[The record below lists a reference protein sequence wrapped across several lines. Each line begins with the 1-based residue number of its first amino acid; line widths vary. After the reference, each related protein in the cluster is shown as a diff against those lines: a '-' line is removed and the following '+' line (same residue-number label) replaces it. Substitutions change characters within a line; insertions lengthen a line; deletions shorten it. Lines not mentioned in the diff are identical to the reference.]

1 MDVEEYT
8 RRLQEGAK
16 KVRET
21 LGEAKIAVI
30 LGSGLGNFASQIE
43 NAIELPFR
51 SVPGMPLPTVHG
63 HEGKFVGGK
72 VGGNSVYCMAGRLH
86 RYEGYAPFQI
96 LFSVRLF
103 HLLGVEVYIATN
115 AAGGCGE
122 TMREGDLMCLSSHV
136 NFAGFGP
143 MDDILC
149 GDEWPVIERKA
160 VTPYSER
167 LRELAMRTS
176 RDENVRMHEG
186 VYWMNSG
193 PTYET
198 PSEIKAGKWDFF

>member
-1 MDVEEYT
+1 MDVEEYS
-8 RRLQEGAK
+8 RRLHEGAK

-43 NAIELPFR
+43 DAVELPFR
-51 SVPGMPLPTVHG
+51 EVPGMPLPTVHG
-63 HEGKFVGGK
+63 HEGKFVGGR
-72 VGGNSVYCMAGRLH
+72 VGGNAVYCMAGRLH

-115 AAGGCGE
+115 AAGGSGQ

-143 MDDILC
+143 MDDVLC
-149 GDEWPVIERKA
+149 GDEWPHIDRHTA
-160 VTPYSER
+160 TPYSDR
-167 LRELAMRTS
+167 LRHLAMRIS
-176 RDENVRMHEG
+176 QDSHVRMHEG
-186 VYWMNSG
+186 IYWMNSG

-198 PSEIKAGKWDFF
+198 PSEIRAGFPLVF